1 MNQKTSKSLILGL
14 GAIWGII
21 EASIG
26 WLLHLLHMPGKG
38 YILFSI
44 GLCIML
50 YGVYSTQK
58 KSASVYIA
66 AIAALIKLSNL
77 GLPGIFP
84 AYFVINPAVSILLEG
99 LLVYAFSS
107 IILKNKDLFKSR
119 WLQYG
124 FISISIAL
132 VVNII
137 YAGWQWG
144 MSEYT
149 THNPVITNGLTFDYL
164 TSIWTR
170 SLIQGLLLVSF
181 AFALKPSHVSVR
193 RFSISWT
200 GSISLVVLAIVLNYI
215 TL

>member
-1 MNQKTSKSLILGL
+1 MNQRTSKSLVLGL
-14 GAIWGII
+14 GAIWGVI

-58 KSASVYIA
+58 KSVSVWIA

-77 GLPGIFP
+77 GMPGTFP

-107 IILKNKDLFKSR
+107 IILRNKEIISKG

-124 FISISIAL
+124 LISISMAL
-132 VVNII
+132 AMNAI

-149 THNPVITNGLTFDYL
+149 TQNPVIISGFSIDYL